1 MSVSTTY
8 VGDRRRQV
16 LERAAARGRHP
27 SSRGPARAITPPP
40 TTFYVIA
47 AVCAMFTMLG
57 LAMVLSAS
65 SIREF
70 HDGNSPWRI
79 FSRQVVWAVLGFVSL
94 LCCMRIPYQSW
105 RRLVTPGLVLAV
117 VLMLLPF
124 VPGVGM
130 EVNDANAWVSLGS
143 FSFQPSEFMK
153 LAVLLYCADLMAKR
167 LSELH
172 DVRRTLWP
180 MLAVASVA
188 SGLCLAQGDLGSA
201 IVLVAIVFTVAFV
214 AGTPLVPMSAALVAA
229 GALSLVFVFSSQYRY
244 NRFTAFLDITG
255 NRKELSYQTYQAMIG
270 IAQGGTTGTGPGRGL
285 INVGD
290 YLPLAHSDFIFAVI
304 AEELG
309 LVGVVAVL
317 GGFAVLAFCGTQ
329 VALAARDPF
338 GRFLAGGIVGWLVV
352 QTLINVGGVTGLMPV
367 TGLTLPF
374 FSAGG
379 SSLFVT
385 LTAAGLLL
393 NVARHAK

>member
-1 MSVSTTY
+1 MNASTTH
-8 VGDRRRQV
+8 VGDRRRIQH
-16 LERAAARGRHP
+16 ERNAARTRHP
-27 SSRGPARAITPPP
+27 SGRGPMRAFGPPP

-47 AVCAMFTMLG
+47 AVVVVFTMLG

-70 HDGNSPWRI
+70 HNGNSPWRI
-79 FSRQVVWAVLGFVSL
+79 FSRQAMWAALGMVSL
-94 LCCMRIPYQSW
+94 LCVMRIPYGTW
-105 RRLVTPGLVLAV
+105 RRLVGAGLVVAV
-117 VLMLLPF
+117 GLMILPF

-130 EVNDANAWVSLGS
+130 EVNDATAWVSLGS

-153 LAVLLYCADLMAKR
+153 LAVVLYCADLMAKR
-167 LSELH
+167 TDELH

-180 MLAVASVA
+180 MLLVAA
-188 SGLCLAQGDLGSA
+188 GAGGLCLAQGDLGSA
-201 IVLVAIVFTVAFV
+201 IVLVAVVFTVAFV
-214 AGTPLVPMSAALVAA
+214 AGTPLLPMV
-229 GALSLVFVFSSQYRY
+229 GALAVSGAAAAVFVFSSQYRY
-244 NRFTAFLDITG
+244 NRFTAFFDIEG
-255 NRKELSYQTYQAMIG
+255 NREHLSYQTFQAMIG
-270 IAQGGTTGTGPGRGL
+270 IANGGTTGAGPGRGVVN
-285 INVGD
+285 IGD

-309 LVGVVAVL
+309 LVGVIAVI
-317 GGFAVLAFCGTQ
+317 GGFAVLAFCGIQ

-338 GRFLAGGIVGWLVV
+338 GTFLAGGIVGWLIV
-352 QTLINVGGVTGLMPV
+352 QTLINVGGVTGMMPV

-393 NVARHAK
+393 NVARHAS